1 MYCFSLPPRLFVLFA
16 VVALSL
22 QQQTKEES
30 PEAMKKFDGLHA
42 EAAKMDKNKL
52 QRSIQE
58 FIGKLSPDQK
68 KMYDEIQ
75 QRGGGLDRGRE
86 EEGGKERGT
95 GGGGE
100 PDDGGKA
107 MPEKLDESASRK
119 DLAPATRDALRSI
132 KNIYARS
139 GLKATQKCEQIQRLL
154 NKISPEDKAKLKVPS
169 DLLTMNCR
177 EAGGDASQLIAP
189 PCRWSPIPIRT
200 KPIRVD
206 SLPLFC

>member
-1 MYCFSLPPRLFVLFA
+1 MSKWRRFMESL
-16 VVALSL
+16 
-22 QQQTKEES
+22 S
-30 PEAMKKFDGLHA
+30 PELRKKFDGLHA
-42 EAAKMDKNKL
+42 EAAKMDNNKL

-58 FIGKLSPDQK
+58 FIGKLSSEQK

-75 QRGGGLDRGRE
+75 QRGGGMERGRG
-86 EEGGKERGT
+86 EGET

-100 PDDGGKA
+100 PEGGKA
-107 MPEKLDESASRK
+107 MTEKLDESASRK

-132 KNIYARS
+132 KNIYGRS

-177 EAGGDASQLIAP
+177 EAGGDGPQNLVEGIS
-189 PCRWSPIPIRT
+189 RGRH
-200 KPIRVD
+200 
-206 SLPLFC
+206 